1 MLSRRTLFTLGL
13 SRVAERVEEQYAEQL
28 DPTPVPPPV
37 RRRVPARPA
46 GVPPPAP
53 AWPHRQGAELW
64 EPVSAALPRPAGGRV
79 LEVDELDYDLAW
91 LPLQDGEFDGAV
103 SAFAP
108 MFASDGR
115 AAIDELFRVVRAGG
129 FVAFTVWTTPGV
141 VGRLLALA
149 EELDPPE
156 AGVPAPMEWARDE
169 LLRPE
174 LQRHADDYELRQGDL
189 PLTFASAEEAVQRLS
204 AALRPLAWA
213 PRQPELRELAL
224 EIVDG
229 LAGGD
234 PGPVA
239 LRATYVM
246 AIAERRPQPVS

>member
-28 DPTPVPPPV
+28 DPTPVPPPA
-37 RRRVPARPA
+37 RRRVPARPR
-46 GVPPPAP
+46 GVPPPGP

-64 EPVSAALPRPAGGRV
+64 APVSEALPRPAGARV

-91 LPLQDGEFDGAV
+91 LPLEDGEFDGAV

-108 MFASDGR
+108 MFSSDGR
-115 AAIDELFRVVRAGG
+115 AALDELFRVVRPGG
-129 FVAFTVWTTPGV
+129 FLAFTSWTAPGI

-149 EELDPPE
+149 EEHDPPE
-156 AGVPAPMEWARDE
+156 PGVPSPMEWGAGE
-169 LLRPE
+169 LLRTE
-174 LQRHADDYELRQGDL
+174 LRRHADDYELRPGDL
-189 PLTFASAEEAVQRLS
+189 ALTFASAEDAVERLF
-204 AALRPLAWA
+204 AALRPLAWS
-213 PRQPELRELAL
+213 PRRPELRALAL

-239 LRATYVM
+239 LRATYVT
-246 AIAERRPQPVS
+246 AIAERRPA